1 MRTLPEKGEVTKLNA
16 SARRKLAALGPLL
29 RATGRDS
36 VYEIKVVDV
45 PLARIGLYERT
56 VLLISETALT
66 LVEADELQALV
77 AHEIGHEYLWTDSER
92 ASRLGDHSRLK
103 ELELLCDA
111 FAIVTLQGLGMDP
124 SRLISGYREDHP
136 LQPSELFG
144 TAVNETGY
152 PTLSERREFARA
164 VRAWAARGR

>member
-1 MRTLPEKGEVTKLNA
+1 M
-16 SARRKLAALGPLL
+16 
-29 RATGRDS
+29 GRDS
-36 VYEIKVVDV
+36 VYEIKVVDA

-56 VLLISETALT
+56 VVLISNTALA
-66 LVEADELQALV
+66 LVKADELQALV
-77 AHEIGHEYLWTDSER
+77 AHEIGHEYLSADHAR

-111 FAIVTLQGLGMDP
+111 FAIVTLQGLGLDP
-124 SRLISGYREDHP
+124 SRLMAGVEKITRYNR
-136 LQPSELFG
+136 QVFG

>member
-1 MRTLPEKGEVTKLNA
+1 MSAQAKARILRTLPPKGEVTKLNA
-16 SARRKLAALGPLL
+16 SARRKLAALSPLL

-77 AHEIGHEYLWTDSER
+77 AHEIGHEYP
-92 ASRLGDHSRLK
+92 GD
-103 ELELLCDA
+103 
-111 FAIVTLQGLGMDP
+111 
-124 SRLISGYREDHP
+124 
-136 LQPSELFG
+136 
-144 TAVNETGY
+144 
-152 PTLSERREFARA
+152 
-164 VRAWAARGR
+164 